1 MTDIAIR
8 VENLGKRY
16 QLGPS
21 KSGSFRE
28 SLSNLFKTEN
38 GKRKTENGKGKR
50 ETGKNDPSSGL
61 PSPVSDLPSSPSH
74 PEDQPVTS
82 HSESQPSTFN
92 QDFWALQDINFE
104 IKRGEAVGII
114 GRNGAGKSTLLKI
127 LSRITEPT
135 KGRFE
140 IFGRV
145 SSLLE
150 VGTGFHPELTGREN
164 VYLNGTILGMKRR
177 EVKAKFDEI
186 IAFSGV
192 EKFIDTPVKHYSSG
206 MQVRLAFAVAAHL
219 EPEILIIDEVLAVG
233 DAEFQKKCLGK
244 MEDVTG
250 EGRTVLFVSHDMNAI
265 STLTKKCVVLEK
277 GTSKFIGETHKGINF
292 YLDSSQSQP
301 GFYIDDRTCSS
312 KPYVKRIQIYTNLP
326 SSTQT
331 NGESIEMEFIIST
344 PIPITGA
351 SFSFQITDNK
361 GRKFIHL
368 WVFDHEKPFCREEGE
383 HTLRCIIPNLK
394 LYMGKY
400 YLKTYLTEPPGGEV
414 FQVLENICPFEVVM
428 FGKNRQFQFQPDSCA
443 YTEEAM
449 WEVGVPVLND

>member
-1 MTDIAIR
+1 MNDIAIR
-8 VENLGKRY
+8 VENLGKKY
-16 QLGPS
+16 TLGGQ

-28 SLSNLFKTEN
+28 SLTRMFRRGENGPGRRAEGKTED
-38 GKRKTENGKGKR
+38 GKPIKPFVLRS
-50 ETGKNDPSSGL
+50 PSSVP
-61 PSPVSDLPSSPSH
+61 PS
-74 PEDQPVTS
+74 E
-82 HSESQPSTFN
+82 
-92 QDFWALQDINFE
+92 FWALQDINFE

-186 IAFSGV
+186 VDFSGV

-250 EGRTVLFVSHDMNAI
+250 EGRTVLFVSHNMGAVKELCGRCIRIENGTIVQDDI
-265 STLTKKCVVLEK
+265 SHKVIAKHLEVEDAVKEFCRDLPALNETKFTYGKAALVSNLDGIFYLHLSLQVHSGERKRNSIDVKIKDYSGQNIAFGSAGTLDNDLVVIPEGRSTHDLYLSLENFAEGEYLIDLDLTVPNVKYEDRLENCLSFSVIGNLRKNYRAFSQAWGYGSIEVPVVRSLDCKAVVL
-277 GTSKFIGETHKGINF
+277 N
-292 YLDSSQSQP
+292 
-301 GFYIDDRTCSS
+301 
-312 KPYVKRIQIYTNLP
+312 
-326 SSTQT
+326 
-331 NGESIEMEFIIST
+331 
-344 PIPITGA
+344 
-351 SFSFQITDNK
+351 
-361 GRKFIHL
+361 
-368 WVFDHEKPFCREEGE
+368 
-383 HTLRCIIPNLK
+383 
-394 LYMGKY
+394 
-400 YLKTYLTEPPGGEV
+400 
-414 FQVLENICPFEVVM
+414 
-428 FGKNRQFQFQPDSCA
+428 
-443 YTEEAM
+443 
-449 WEVGVPVLND
+449 

>member
-1 MTDIAIR
+1 MSDTAIR

-16 QLGPS
+16 QLGAA

-28 SLSNLFKTEN
+28 SMSSLFRRRSRAE
-38 GKRKTENGKGKR
+38 
-50 ETGKNDPSSGL
+50 SHL
-61 PSPVSDLPSSPSH
+61 ASSPQQPASSH
-74 PEDQPVTS
+74 PAS
-82 HSESQPSTFN
+82 HPASSNQYPAN
-92 QDFWALQDINFE
+92 QQDFWALQDINFE

-135 KGRFE
+135 RGRFE

-186 IAFSGV
+186 VAFSGV

-265 STLTKKCVVLEK
+265 STLTKRCVVLEK
-277 GTSKFIGETHKGINF
+277 GVSEFIGKTRKGIDF
-292 YLDSSQSQP
+292 YLDSSQSQS
-301 GFYIDDRTCSS
+301 GIYIDRSISRS
-312 KPYVKRIQIYTNLP
+312 KPYVKQIQLYTDLP
-326 SSTQT
+326 NNTQT
-331 NGESIEMEFIIST
+331 NGKSINIEFTIAT

-361 GRKFIHL
+361 GRAFVHL
-368 WVFDHEKPFCREEGE
+368 WVFDHEKPFCRTEGE
-383 HTLRCIIPNLK
+383 HILRCMIPNLR

-400 YLKTYLTEPPGGEV
+400 YIKTYLTEPPGGEI

-428 FGKNRQFQFQPDSCA
+428 FGQARQFQYKLEDCA
-443 YTEEAM
+443 YVEKAR
-449 WEVGVPVLND
+449 WEVLNLIHS